1 MTVMPRSSRRAIA
14 VGMRDPH
21 GSLVDDT
28 VCMVAVSLAT
38 QGEALAVRL
47 ACLMDSSLNQ
57 TMVEIEGD
65 NKQLQSESIVEDLS
79 SSASIGRLIAL
90 V

>member
-14 VGMRDPH
+14 VVMRDAH

-47 ACLMDSSLNQ
+47 ACLVDSSLNQ

-65 NKQLQSESIVEDLS
+65 NKQVIQLCLS
-79 SSASIGRLIAL
+79 GCTTLGVQL
-90 V
+90 CYYCY